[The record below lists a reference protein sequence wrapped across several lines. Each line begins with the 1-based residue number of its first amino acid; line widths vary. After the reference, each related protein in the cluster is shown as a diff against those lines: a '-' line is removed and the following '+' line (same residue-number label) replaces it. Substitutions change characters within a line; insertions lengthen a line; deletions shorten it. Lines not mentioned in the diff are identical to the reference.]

1 MIRDIDLTLTPQ
13 EAFEEKTI
21 SKRASSKCGI
31 ANYKVTGIKILR
43 KSIDARRSDIKIN
56 LRVRLFVG
64 EEVKNTWTPVFFPDV
79 SSSPSAVVVG
89 MGPAGLFASL
99 TLIENGIR
107 PIVLERGKDVHERK

>member
-31 ANYKVTGIKILR
+31 ANGKVSGIKILR

-56 LRVRLFVG
+56 LRVRLLLKRG
-64 EEVKNTWTPVFFPDV
+64 RELKPREIRKIRKMRRFPQR
-79 SSSPSAVVVG
+79 
-89 MGPAGLFASL
+89 LHL
-99 TLIENGIR
+99 N
-107 PIVLERGKDVHERK
+107 

>member
-31 ANYKVTGIKILR
+31 ANDKVTGIKILR

-89 MGPAGLFASL
+89 MGLA
-99 TLIENGIR
+99 LIHI
-107 PIVLERGKDVHERK
+107 